1 MHSPVL
7 NPVPTSYDYRP
18 PTEPWLT
25 VLHADD
31 DIVVLDKPSGL
42 LSVAGKDPSL
52 ADCLEAR
59 VKGRWP
65 TAAMAHRLDKDT
77 SGVLLVAR
85 TPRAAAFFSRAFS
98 GRTARKI

>member
-42 LSVAGKDPSL
+42 LSVAGKDLSL

-65 TAAMAHRLDKDT
+65 TAAMAQIYKSQGYFSDRLW
-77 SGVLLVAR
+77 VAYIR
-85 TPRAAAFFSRAFS
+85 V
-98 GRTARKI
+98 